1 MMCHQPVAGVKVKN
15 FWCKFILGYLP
26 VAIMLMFIYLPGLG
40 DFCSRLVA
48 PERTDIIG
56 GNRYF
61 STSISIRFKAV
72 GIEYCLA
79 FDWVSLICIG
89 LGLVLLVVGLYHVK
103 LWIPAAEN

>member
-1 MMCHQPVAGVKVKN
+1 MFP
-15 FWCKFILGYLP
+15 LGCTGTNGYYWRKQ
-26 VAIMLMFIYLPGLG
+26 IFFHFNIYQIQSL
-40 DFCSRLVA
+40 
-48 PERTDIIG
+48 
-56 GNRYF
+56 
-61 STSISIRFKAV
+61 